1 MHIGAAAGYLAARCA
16 VAGSLVG
23 SGTPASSC
31 TDDPDL
37 TVAHDIVALRARA
50 VCLFVGLFVVHVCVM
65 WLCFNSVAVLQHAW
79 VLCRDR
85 RKACTSKGFKASD
98 C

>member
-37 TVAHDIVALRARA
+37 TVAHDIVALRVRA
-50 VCLFVGLFVVHVCVM
+50 VCLFVGLFVVHVC
-65 WLCFNSVAVLQHAW
+65 LCDVAVLQQ
-79 VLCRDR
+79 CG
-85 RKACTSKGFKASD
+85 CAST
-98 C
+98 CLGVV